1 MVLNSTPRFVVKKRP
16 NSVPW
21 PNLELVK
28 LIECQRKLAT
38 ETAITWNKVKQ
49 RESQVVEL
57 IGRVLEVDHYRP
69 ILSLY
74 FFLWK
79 YYDICFYSQLWVKQ
93 RKRTSW
99 VDRQVLEVVH
109 QRPPLL
115 LINSVLLLL
124 CKSPSVQCF
133 QCKTLVV
140 VTIATGQWKIL
151 ALFTCAINTKFL
163 LSMLDNSAKNA
174 QRSDTWTKHSA
185 MMTRKVHAWVLGR
198 YQSSRVVSSPLIYC
212 QT

>member
-79 YYDICFYSQLWVKQ
+79 YYDICFIINYGWTRERGRVGLIGRCWKSSTSDLPCCYSA
-93 RKRTSW
+93 
-99 VDRQVLEVVH
+99 
-109 QRPPLL
+109 
-115 LINSVLLLL
+115 LLLL

-140 VTIATGQWKIL
+140 VTSATGQWKIL
-151 ALFTCAINTKFL
+151 PLVTCTINTKFL

-185 MMTRKVHAWVLGR
+185 MMTKKLHTLVLGR
-198 YQSSRVVSSPLIYC
+198 YQSSRVVSSLLIYC

>member
-74 FFLWK
+74 FFCESIMI
-79 YYDICFYSQLWVKQ
+79 Y
-93 RKRTSW
+93 
-99 VDRQVLEVVH
+99 
-109 QRPPLL
+109 
-115 LINSVLLLL
+115 VLLSIMGEPE
-124 CKSPSVQCF
+124 KE
-133 QCKTLVV
+133 
-140 VTIATGQWKIL
+140 
-151 ALFTCAINTKFL
+151 
-163 LSMLDNSAKNA
+163 DE
-174 QRSDTWTKHSA
+174 
-185 MMTRKVHAWVLGR
+185 LGW
-198 YQSSRVVSSPLIYC
+198 
-212 QT
+212 